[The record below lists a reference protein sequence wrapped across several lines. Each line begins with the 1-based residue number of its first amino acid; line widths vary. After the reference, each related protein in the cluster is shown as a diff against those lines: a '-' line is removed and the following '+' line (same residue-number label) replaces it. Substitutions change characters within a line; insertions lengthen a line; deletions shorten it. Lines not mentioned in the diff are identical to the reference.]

1 MTLGLVFKS
10 PLGDNLSSLLIY
22 IYTVYIFFKIFE
34 LTMDFQK
41 VTYYNNN
48 NNKVLY
54 VGNSKR

>member
-22 IYTVYIFFKIFE
+22 IFTVYNFFKIFE

-48 NNKVLY
+48 NNKVPY